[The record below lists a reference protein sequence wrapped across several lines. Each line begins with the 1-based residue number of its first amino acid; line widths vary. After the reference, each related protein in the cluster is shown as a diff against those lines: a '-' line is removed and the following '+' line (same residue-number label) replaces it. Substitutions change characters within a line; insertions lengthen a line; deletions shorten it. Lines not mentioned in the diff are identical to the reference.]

1 MTNERPILFPDPMVR
16 AILSGAKAQTRRVV
30 QSPAKNMQRAGM
42 CVIKNRA
49 PGDSWYG
56 DYVWSMRGSSGVWG
70 DYTHERFLSL
80 CPYGQPGDRLWVR
93 EAFALSQRDP
103 EDTAVSTREPQ
114 WWDPPVYRA
123 DGDPGGEWTRLDG
136 GRHVPIRPPWR
147 SARYMPRWAS
157 RLTLEITSV
166 RVERVQSI
174 SEEDAQ
180 AEGVSAGPSAALA
193 ETPIGVSA
201 REAFAELWDS
211 INGERPG
218 CSWGANPW
226 VWCVSFKR
234 VEGTP

>member
-1 MTNERPILFPDPMVR
+1 VTERPILFSDAMVR
-16 AILSGAKAQTRRVV
+16 AILAGAKTQTRRVV
-30 QSPAKNMQRAGM
+30 MTREPVDFIGPSGTEDDPSEWGWFFDGPDHHGYMVLG
-42 CVIKNRA
+42 
-49 PGDSWYG
+49 
-56 DYVWSMRGSSGVWG
+56 RGH
-70 DYTHERFLSL
+70 DERHDHGRISIP

-103 EDTAVSTREPQ
+103 EDTSVSTREPQ

-123 DGDPGGEWTRLDG
+123 DGDPGGEWTRFDG

-157 RLTLEITSV
+157 RLALEITSV

-174 SEEDAQ
+174 SEEDAR

-193 ETPIGVSA
+193 ETPVGVSA
-201 REAFAELWDS
+201 REAFAELWES
-211 INGERPG
+211 LNGERPG

-226 VWCVSFKR
+226 VWVVAFRKVR
-234 VEGTP
+234 L

>member
-1 MTNERPILFPDPMVR
+1 MKERPILFSDAMVR
-16 AILSGAKAQTRRVV
+16 AILSGTKTQTRRVIAGARGAFWDHRSYTGTV
-30 QSPAKNMQRAGM
+30 ERDGVLRFRVGPDGGIANGSPEVR
-42 CVIKNRA
+42 
-49 PGDSWYG
+49 
-56 DYVWSMRGSSGVWG
+56 
-70 DYTHERFLSL
+70 
-80 CPYGQPGDRLWVR
+80 CPHGAVGDRLWVR

-123 DGDPGGEWTRLDG
+123 DGDPGGEWTRFDG

-157 RLTLEITSV
+157 RLTLEVTSV
-166 RVERVQSI
+166 RVQRVQSI
-174 SEEDAQ
+174 SEEDAR

-211 INGERPG
+211 INGKREG

-226 VWCVSFKR
+226 VWCVSFK
-234 VEGTP
+234 VV